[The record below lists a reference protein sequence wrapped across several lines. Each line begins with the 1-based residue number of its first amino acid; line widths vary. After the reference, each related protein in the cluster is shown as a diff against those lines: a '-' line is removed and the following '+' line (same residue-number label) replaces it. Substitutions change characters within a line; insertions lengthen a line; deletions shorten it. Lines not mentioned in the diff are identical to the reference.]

1 MNLEFNELPNGVRLI
16 KLDGHLDTAGVGTV
30 ETRFYAHCGGDKPR
44 VLVDLSATRF
54 VGSLG
59 IRMLLQAIKTVSARS
74 GRLLM
79 RNPVPAVA
87 SALDISGLGQF
98 VVRGSEAQASAAL
111 LQPGNNRLE
120 SAGAFHHPEPKSQP
134 SDNT

>member
-1 MNLEFNELPNGVRLI
+1 MNLELSELPNGARLI

-30 ETRFYAHCGGDKPR
+30 ETQFYAHCGGDKPR
-44 VLVDLSATRF
+44 IIVDLSATGF

-59 IRMLLQAIKTVSARS
+59 IRMLLQGIKTVSARG

-79 RNPVPAVA
+79 LNPVPAVA

-98 VVRGSEAQASAAL
+98 VVRGSEAEASAAL
-111 LQPGNNRLE
+111 LQPG
-120 SAGAFHHPEPKSQP
+120 K
-134 SDNT
+134 

>member
-1 MNLEFNELPNGVRLI
+1 MNLEFNDLPNGVRLI
-16 KLDGHLDTAGVGTV
+16 KLDGHLDTAGVGAV

-44 VLVDLSATRF
+44 VLVDLSTTRF

-59 IRMLLQAIKTVSARS
+59 IRMLLQAIKAVSARG

-79 RNPVPAVA
+79 LNPVPIVA

-98 VVRGSEAQASAAL
+98 VVRGSEAEASAAL
-111 LQPGNNRLE
+111 LQPG
-120 SAGAFHHPEPKSQP
+120 K
-134 SDNT
+134 